1 MDKGAKA
8 GSIDVNEIIKCLSL
22 VATTIQ
28 ENPRQA
34 LKDLRRIGA
43 EVDNNIPYRDGH
55 SIRVTDYSIVVGKD
69 LGFNDQEL
77 LTLEVAALLHDFGK
91 IGIDEQ
97 ILMQPRKLT
106 DAEKTE
112 ISMHVMRGYYML
124 AGFSEMV
131 EALKGVRT
139 HHEWYDG
146 SGYPEGLVKSEIP
159 LIGRII
165 AVTDAYDAMTSERPY
180 RKAYSKKMAM
190 AELKRMSGQQF
201 DPAIVKIFI
210 KYLEKKDSIK
220 RSN

>member
-1 MDKGAKA
+1 MEKA
-8 GSIDVNEIIKCLSL
+8 SSKGSINISEIIKCLSL
-22 VATTIQ
+22 VASTLQ

-34 LKDLRRIGA
+34 LKDLRHIGA

-55 SIRVTDYSIVVGKD
+55 SIRVTDYSIAIGKE
-69 LGFNDQEL
+69 LGFSDQEL

-91 IGIDEQ
+91 IGIDEH

-106 DAEKTE
+106 DAEKIE

-124 AGFSEMV
+124 AGFSEMI
-131 EALKGVRT
+131 EALKGVKT

-165 AVTDAYDAMTSERPY
+165 AVADAYDAMTSERPY
-180 RKAYSKKMAM
+180 RRAYSKKMALAEINRM
-190 AELKRMSGQQF
+190 AGQQF

-210 KYLEKKDSIK
+210 KVLEKKESIK

>member
-1 MDKGAKA
+1 MEK
-8 GSIDVNEIIKCLSL
+8 GSININEIIKCLSL
-22 VATTIQ
+22 VATTIH

-55 SIRVTDYSIVVGKD
+55 SIRVTDYSIAIGQE
-69 LGFNDQEL
+69 LGFSDQEL

-97 ILMQPRKLT
+97 ILLQPRKLT
-106 DAEKTE
+106 DAEKVE

-124 AGFSEMV
+124 AGFSEMI

-146 SGYPEGLVKSEIP
+146 SGYPEGLIKSEIP

-180 RKAYSKKMAM
+180 RKAFSKKIAIN
-190 AELKRMSGQQF
+190 ELKRMASHQF

-210 KYLEKKDSIK
+210 KVLEKKESIK